1 MTRLIKNKRFLCFLI
16 TLVCLTLFISIVK
29 ADTIIT
35 EDDFDIDILDGDA
48 FKYQDIA
55 NGITFTFTVTDGNL
69 TGSGSLD
76 TTDAGGT
83 LVLTPTTTGIITVTA
98 TSTGY
103 TLYLNGVSYIGGVI
117 GFGAVSFTISWV
129 YTTEAAPT
137 LPETLNVK
145 PFWQYL
151 FSGNLLGFF
160 QAIFLWGFILQD
172 ILVGIICALFMIPLY
187 IRTKSLLLLAVIW
200 ILLGSFF
207 IVAMPAISG
216 LAILFLI
223 LGVASV
229 LWKLIRP
236 N

>member
-1 MTRLIKNKRFLCFLI
+1 MIKNKRNLCFLI
-16 TLVCLTLFISIVK
+16 ALLCVTLFISIVK

-35 EDDFDIDILDGDA
+35 EEDFDIDVSDGDA

-55 NGITFTFTVTDGNL
+55 NDITFTFTVTDGNL

-103 TLYLNGVSYIGGVI
+103 TLYFDGVSSIGGVI
-117 GFGAVSFTISWV
+117 GYGAVSFTISWV
-129 YTTEAAPT
+129 YTTEADPT
-137 LPETLNVK
+137 LPETINVK

-160 QAIFLWGFILQD
+160 QAIFLWSFILQD
-172 ILVGIICALFMIPLY
+172 ILIGVVCMLFLIPIYL
-187 IRTKSLLLLAVIW
+187 RTKSLLLLAVIW
-200 ILLGSFF
+200 ILLGSTI
-207 IVAMPAISG
+207 IVAAPALSG
-216 LAILFLI
+216 IAVIFLI
-223 LGVASV
+223 LGIGSV

-236 N
+236 T